1 MPGRVTFAV
10 QDNGKG
16 FRPAEVRSR
25 VTKGIGLAS
34 MQERV
39 RMMGGKLNIWSRE
52 GAGTKITFTIPV
64 KAK

>member
-1 MPGRVTFAV
+1 MANP
-10 QDNGKG
+10 
-16 FRPAEVRSR
+16 
-25 VTKGIGLAS
+25 KGIGLAS

-64 KAK
+64 